1 MSARRVSATRRARL
15 PSARSHGITRC
26 GDFLLHSWESLEFSP
41 PVDIREREERRRRP
55 KRVQREIRDKLR
67 EPGVGTKAQQA
78 LNLQREQGRLER
90 RAAGPRAARG
100 GKGAPVRAAQAKA
113 KGQAPRALKMP
124 RRRVMPGRLTPAGV
138 QRAGPEEA
146 GARPRVGGGGRLRAL
161 RKKRKN
167 FCKNFLTISA
177 CYSIMTKP
185 LIREHSSAG

>member
-1 MSARRVSATRRARL
+1 M
-15 PSARSHGITRC
+15 ITYCTLTVFFEGPFWVGVYEREEGERYEAC
-26 GDFLLHSWESLEFSP
+26 KITFGAEPRDCEVWDFLLHSWEDLVFSP
-41 PVDIREREERRRRP
+41 PVDIREREERRRNP

-90 RAAGPRAARG
+90 RARRPRAARG

-167 FCKNFLTISA
+167 FCKTS
-177 CYSIMTKP
+177 
-185 LIREHSSAG
+185 